1 MYLVSKLDNT
11 VRVSTLDGVSNL
23 IGDTLA
29 TGTPKL
35 EKTLQQTI
43 PTPRLSVNHTAPNN
57 HHLTAEIALSSDG
70 KFAYVSNR
78 DTMTYTAETPA
89 ISSVNPDPRIDHAH
103 LTYLG
108 QNATYGQIPRHFSMF
123 PDP

>member
-1 MYLVSKLDNT
+1 MYLVSELDNT

-43 PTPRLSVNHTAPNN
+43 
-57 HHLTAEIALSSDG
+57 
-70 KFAYVSNR
+70 
-78 DTMTYTAETPA
+78 
-89 ISSVNPDPRIDHAH
+89 NPQ
-103 LTYLG
+103 TKC
-108 QNATYGQIPRHFSMF
+108 
-123 PDP
+123 